1 MGLEDDVGKVPNE
14 GMTRRRFL
22 SFGLLG
28 LVGLSVS
35 RRCDGGDRRFRRHR
49 RRGRWEYDNL
59 PETNGQNVS
68 SYSSQVPV
76 SNAKSYVS
84 ALVDVYKRFSFK

>member
-1 MGLEDDVGKVPNE
+1 MGLEDGMGKVPDE

-35 RRCDGGDRRFRRHR
+35 RSCDGGGRRFRRHR

-59 PETNGQNVS
+59 PEANGQNLS
-68 SYSSQVPV
+68 SYGSQVP
-76 SNAKSYVS
+76 AKSYMS
-84 ALVDVYKRFSFK
+84 ALLDVYKKFLG